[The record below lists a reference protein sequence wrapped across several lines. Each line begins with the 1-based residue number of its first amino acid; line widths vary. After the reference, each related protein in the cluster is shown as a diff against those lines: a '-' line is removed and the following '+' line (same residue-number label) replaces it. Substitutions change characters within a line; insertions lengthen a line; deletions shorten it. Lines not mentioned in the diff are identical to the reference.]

1 MKLIYMNR
9 ENKSYNGMDY
19 VEFNLRLIDGDIKR
33 SVRVTGKIPVIA
45 VEPDGNTTELGRL
58 DKCGLTLG
66 SDIVFWFDLQNRIN
80 MIEVHTED
88 PAPVPP
94 DDIPPP
100 PIPF

>member
-1 MKLIYMNR
+1 MKLIHMTR

-19 VEFNLRLIDGDIKR
+19 VEFNLCFIHGDIKR

-45 VEPDGNTTELGRL
+45 VESNGNTTELGRL

-66 SDIVFWFDLQNRIN
+66 SDIDFWFDFQNRVT

-88 PAPVPP
+88 PAPVPS